1 MWFFNPAPPLTVRN
15 KKTSSTKS
23 EPLSLKPLI
32 NRKYYLSITQYYLLI
47 IDTVSTINPA
57 RGEETSE

>member
-1 MWFFNPAPPLTVRN
+1 MWIFNPAPPLTVKN
-15 KKTSSTKS
+15 KETSSTES

-32 NRKYYLSITQYYLLI
+32 NRKYYLSISQYYLLI